1 MARLVFLGLNA
12 ARVLS
17 VVALLLV
24 FSSSILVMVTNIK
37 AVNRFQADRIT
48 NSTDSM
54 LDCDYIEGST
64 VPNQPAGVFW
74 AVVAGLL
81 IIFQVIILLLS
92 ELGWPAV
99 FFDRFFP
106 VLGADFGLGA
116 LGIFQCL
123 IGAQILSHHVDDFT
137 LVSAFFLFSIGCLN
151 MLLGLIFREGA
162 KSKRSLRGK
171 RDANKGPIIA
181 AGPQFVNANANAASP
196 QFVNNVF
203 PDPEK
208 AGTDN
213 VSFASWKSTDK
224 AGYGFGRQGEKAAGL
239 RGFILQ
245 RPEESLP
252 RYASPTPTYA
262 AAPPAPEQR
271 APSPSR
277 SHSGSHKSGK
287 SRSHRSRREP
297 SPRAQRLLALV
308 DVHLVEL
315 RLPHVVP
322 RDDPDPGLAPPRDA
336 PRRSM
341 AMRPRRPSTGG
352 TPARSELRVRP
363 RTSTRN
369 KIDTN
374 DRSDGCAVY
383 GPSAYTRLL
392 THITDFTCYVTLFAR
407 QKLRLPTRPPTRLG

>member
-1 MARLVFLGLNA
+1 MARLIFLGLNA

-37 AVNRFQADRIT
+37 AVNRFQADRIAD
-48 NSTDSM
+48 STDIM

-74 AVVAGLL
+74 AVVASLL

-106 VLGADFGLGA
+106 VLGAGFGLGA

-137 LVSAFFLFSIGCLN
+137 LVSAFFLFSVGCLN
-151 MLLGLIFREGA
+151 MLLGLIFRESA
-162 KSKRSLRGK
+162 KIKRSLRGK
-171 RDANKGPIIA
+171 RDASKGIIA
-181 AGPQFVNANANAASP
+181 AGPQFVAASP

-203 PDPEK
+203 PEK
-208 AGTDN
+208 TDD
-213 VSFASWKSTDK
+213 VSFSTWKSTDK

-239 RGFILQ
+239 RGFMIQ

-262 AAPPAPEQR
+262 APA
-271 APSPSR
+271 A
-277 SHSGSHKSGK
+277 
-287 SRSHRSRREP
+287 
-297 SPRAQRLLALV
+297 
-308 DVHLVEL
+308 
-315 RLPHVVP
+315 
-322 RDDPDPGLAPPRDA
+322 
-336 PRRSM
+336 
-341 AMRPRRPSTGG
+341 
-352 TPARSELRVRP
+352 
-363 RTSTRN
+363 
-369 KIDTN
+369 
-374 DRSDGCAVY
+374 
-383 GPSAYTRLL
+383 
-392 THITDFTCYVTLFAR
+392 
-407 QKLRLPTRPPTRLG
+407 PPTREHSSSSSRSSTYTTSSFASPMSYRETIQIPDSPRPQTPEPFPPASSPSKYGRNPGAF

>member
-1 MARLVFLGLNA
+1 MARLIFLGLNA

-24 FSSSILVMVTNIK
+24 FSSSILVMVTNVK
-37 AVNRFQADRIT
+37 AVNRFQAGRIA
-48 NSTDSM
+48 NSTDVM

-74 AVVAGLL
+74 AVVATLL

-106 VLGADFGLGA
+106 VLGRDFGLGA

-137 LVSAFFLFSIGCLN
+137 LVSAFFLFSVGCLN
-151 MLLGLIFREGA
+151 IFIGLIFRESA
-162 KSKRSLRGK
+162 KTKRSLRGK
-171 RDANKGPIIA
+171 RDATKGIIG
-181 AGPQFVNANANAASP
+181 AGAVSAP

-203 PDPEK
+203 PEK
-208 AGTDN
+208 NDD

-239 RGFILQ
+239 RGFMIQ

-262 AAPPAPEQR
+262 AAPVTREH
-271 APSPSR
+271 SSSSR
-277 SHSGSHKSGK
+277 QHS
-287 SRSHRSRREP
+287 
-297 SPRAQRLLALV
+297 
-308 DVHLVEL
+308 
-315 RLPHVVP
+315 
-322 RDDPDPGLAPPRDA
+322 
-336 PRRSM
+336 
-341 AMRPRRPSTGG
+341 
-352 TPARSELRVRP
+352 PARSQTDRDSRRQPSRARSGSSRSRSSSSSRSSTYTTSSFASPMSYRETIQIPDSPRP
-363 RTSTRN
+363 QT
-369 KIDTN
+369 
-374 DRSDGCAVY
+374 
-383 GPSAYTRLL
+383 PEP
-392 THITDFTCYVTLFAR
+392 
-407 QKLRLPTRPPTRLG
+407 LPTSSPSKYGRNHGAF

>member
-1 MARLVFLGLNA
+1 MARLIFLGLNA

-37 AVNRFQADRIT
+37 AVNRFQANRIA
-48 NSTDSM
+48 NSTDIM

-74 AVVAGLL
+74 AVVASLL

-99 FFDRFFP
+99 FFDKFFP
-106 VLGADFGLGA
+106 VLGAGFGLGA

-151 MLLGLIFREGA
+151 MLIGLIFRESA
-162 KSKRSLRGK
+162 KTKRSLRGK
-171 RDANKGPIIA
+171 RDASKGIIGAGAVA
-181 AGPQFVNANANAASP
+181 AP

-203 PDPEK
+203 PEK
-208 AGTDN
+208 TDH
-213 VSFASWKSTDK
+213 VSFSSWKSTDK

-239 RGFILQ
+239 RGFLIQ

-262 AAPPAPEQR
+262 APPAP
-271 APSPSR
+271 APTREHSSSRQHSPARSQTDRDSHRQPSR
-277 SHSGSHKSGK
+277 SGS
-287 SRSHRSRREP
+287 SRSRSRSSSSSRSSTYTTSSFASPMSYRETIQIP
-297 SPRAQRLLALV
+297 DSPRPQTP
-308 DVHLVEL
+308 EP
-315 RLPHVVP
+315 LP
-322 RDDPDPGLAPPRDA
+322 AP
-336 PRRSM
+336 S
-341 AMRPRRPSTGG
+341 SSKYG
-352 TPARSELRVRP
+352 
-363 RTSTRN
+363 RN
-369 KIDTN
+369 H
-374 DRSDGCAVY
+374 GA
-383 GPSAYTRLL
+383 
-392 THITDFTCYVTLFAR
+392 F
-407 QKLRLPTRPPTRLG
+407 